1 MPATKESHRTEFA
14 RPDNVRMIMP
24 LGSNPGDGEL
34 CEIPLT
40 LLDESVSNHRR
51 TLDEKKTAELAA
63 SIEQDGLMQPIRVY
77 HNGEEQKKRVRYI
90 LGFGF
95 RRVAAHRML
104 KRATVRAFVMPPAS
118 EEDIRAM
125 QAVENLQRQ
134 DLAPLEEATACEAL
148 VTSLA
153 HHYPDADHNTLVAQ
167 AAAKIGMSRP
177 WVESRLTLL
186 RLSPR
191 VRQLLDE
198 EKILLGHAKLIAR
211 LASYDDQEEVAG
223 MVQASPTPKY
233 YGSGH
238 VKKGD
243 MEPPE
248 SIADTRRLVEGKL
261 RTLKDVPWNVN
272 VEFGGKVACAACPE
286 NAANAPGLFDGDA
299 PPKATCLNAKCY
311 AHKFEIASRG
321 VIRARNTLVKMEVS
335 ATPAQAKKAM
345 REREVEFLSPAAV
358 VKAAK
363 RAKQP
368 KKKTKPEQRG
378 VSQAAAKQS
387 LDIRYQNALRE
398 WRDRIQERAIRLVA
412 SSGWSVAYM
421 ILVAHMK
428 SATIAH
434 PDRGTK
440 KGNPQDAWKTYKPL
454 LLGIGALDPRE
465 REELVRTI
473 FTDLLGEFI
482 RDEGQFRHYDNGL
495 NNTEWFVRDLIEEVR
510 VLEDMPEIWLEV
522 YPDLCDVEEIGP
534 MPQRAD
540 FEEAPEPE
548 APSTGKKKSKS
559 NKKKAA
565 TRRANKSRTG
575 AAAASV

>member
-1 MPATKESHRTEFA
+1 MPRAKDVNPTTDLA
-14 RPDNVRMIMP
+14 RPDQVRLIMP
-24 LGSNPGDGEL
+24 LGSNAGDGEL
-34 CEIPLT
+34 CEIPLA
-40 LLDESVSNHRR
+40 LLDETVSNHRR
-51 TLDEKKTAELAA
+51 SLDEKKTAELAA
-63 SIEQDGLMQPIRVY
+63 SIDQDGLMQPIRVY
-77 HNGEEQKKRVRYI
+77 HNGEAQKSKVRYI

-95 RRVAAHRML
+95 RRVAAHRLL
-104 KRATVRAFVMPPAS
+104 KRATIRAFVMPPAS

-134 DLAPLEEATACEAL
+134 DLSPLEEATACEAL

-153 HHYPDADHNTLVAQ
+153 HHYPDADHATLVAQ

-223 MVQASPTPKY
+223 MVQASPTPKWKI
-233 YGSGH
+233 GAR
-238 VKKGD
+238 KGD
-243 MEPPE
+243 VEPPE
-248 SIADTRRLVEGKL
+248 SIAETRRLVEGKL

-378 VSQAAAKQS
+378 VSQAAAKQTV
-387 LDIRYQNALRE
+387 DIQYQNALRE
-398 WRDRIQERAIRLVA
+398 WRSKIEERAIRLVA

-421 ILVAHMK
+421 LLIAHMK

-440 KGNPQDAWKTYKPL
+440 KGNPQEAWKTYKPL
-454 LLGIGALDPRE
+454 LLGIGALDSPARWD
-465 REELVRTI
+465 LIRTI
-473 FTDLLGEFI
+473 FTDRLGEFV
-482 RDEGQFRHYDNGL
+482 RDDGTFRPYGNGL
-495 NNTEWFVRDLIEEVR
+495 NDTEWFVRDLIEEVR
-510 VLEDMPEIWLEV
+510 VLEDMPEIWLDV
-522 YPDLCDVEEIGP
+522 YPDLRDAEEIGP

-540 FEEAPEPE
+540 FEDAPKPE
-548 APSTGKKKSKS
+548 SPSTGKKKSKS
-559 NKKKAA
+559 SKKKAA
-565 TRRANKSRTG
+565 TRRANKSRAG